1 MLSFSI
7 YQIISMT
14 HKKRLTK
21 AVFYVSYI
29 TAARQ
34 ILPTGQ
40 KALRQG
46 LEGNRVPDYLFL

>member
-1 MLSFSI
+1 
-7 YQIISMT
+7 MT

-29 TAARQ
+29 TDARQ
-34 ILPTGQ
+34 ILPTDR